1 MSSVKQEM
9 IHGVFW
15 SAIERYSGIIV
26 SLIVS
31 AVLARLITPKDFGTV
46 AVVTVIINFFS
57 IFATM
62 GIFPAIIQRN
72 DLTQKNLNSIF
83 TYSIL
88 GGGFLSLL
96 LFCSARK
103 VANFYNDNSLIF
115 ICQILSVN
123 LFFIALNM
131 VPNALMAKN
140 KKFRQIAQRT
150 LFLQVF
156 SGIISI
162 IAAYN
167 GLGIYSLLI
176 APIVTS
182 IGMFLFN
189 MYYYPCRVDFTF
201 DLSPLK
207 KIFSY
212 SAYQFLFEFINFFS
226 RNTDKLIIG
235 KFLNMSALGYYD
247 KSYRLMMLP
256 LQNITFVITPVML
269 PVFSVLQ
276 NDLKELAN
284 KYCRILMLLGYISM
298 PISVLCFF
306 CGKELILLFF
316 GNQWEGA
323 VIPFKILSFTIW
335 MQILTS
341 SSGAIFQAS
350 NNTKKMFVSGCLG
363 ASLTISS
370 FIITLNFW
378 GTITSVAIGYL
389 CAQLINTIQCFYLIF
404 TSLKYSIRPLLN
416 HLIIPMLISVVVFV
430 MLLVYSSLF
439 SFNDI
444 LIDFFAK
451 GFLGFSLFFILYQL
465 FGEYDLVL
473 LFKTKVLK
481 RKHRI

>member
-46 AVVTVIINFFS
+46 AVVTVIINFFR

-62 GIFPAIIQRN
+62 GIFPAIIQRF

-88 GGGFLSLL
+88 GGGLLSLL

-103 VANFYNDNSLIF
+103 GANFYNDNSLIF

-150 LFLQVF
+150 LFLQGF
-156 SGIISI
+156 SGNIFI

-167 GLGIYSLLI
+167 GYGIYSLLI
-176 APIVTS
+176 ATIVTS

-247 KSYRLMMLP
+247 KSYRLMM
-256 LQNITFVITPVML
+256 
-269 PVFSVLQ
+269 
-276 NDLKELAN
+276 
-284 KYCRILMLLGYISM
+284 
-298 PISVLCFF
+298 
-306 CGKELILLFF
+306 
-316 GNQWEGA
+316 
-323 VIPFKILSFTIW
+323 
-335 MQILTS
+335 
-341 SSGAIFQAS
+341 
-350 NNTKKMFVSGCLG
+350 
-363 ASLTISS
+363 
-370 FIITLNFW
+370 
-378 GTITSVAIGYL
+378 
-389 CAQLINTIQCFYLIF
+389 
-404 TSLKYSIRPLLN
+404 
-416 HLIIPMLISVVVFV
+416 
-430 MLLVYSSLF
+430 
-439 SFNDI
+439 
-444 LIDFFAK
+444 
-451 GFLGFSLFFILYQL
+451 
-465 FGEYDLVL
+465 
-473 LFKTKVLK
+473 
-481 RKHRI
+481 